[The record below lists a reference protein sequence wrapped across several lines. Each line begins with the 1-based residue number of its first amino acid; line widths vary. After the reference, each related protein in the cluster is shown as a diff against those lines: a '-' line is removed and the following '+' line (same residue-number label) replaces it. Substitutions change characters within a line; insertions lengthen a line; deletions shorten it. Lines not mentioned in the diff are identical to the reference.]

1 MKSESYTHRHV
12 RQPVKDREVNFLRR
26 ASDDITE
33 RRTETEHV
41 RTGARSVGDED
52 DRRGES
58 LDSADFRTF
67 VLSALQLFSSDREGL
82 EPISTSSYSYFY
94 VYTSL
99 CTLLVSTR

>member
-1 MKSESYTHRHV
+1 MKSEGYTHRQV

-41 RTGARSVGDED
+41 RTETRSAGDED
-52 DRRGES
+52 DRRGQS

-67 VLSALQLFSSDREGL
+67 VLSALQLFSSDRE
-82 EPISTSSYSYFY
+82 PRSVSSYSHIY

-99 CTLLVSTR
+99 CTLSSFH